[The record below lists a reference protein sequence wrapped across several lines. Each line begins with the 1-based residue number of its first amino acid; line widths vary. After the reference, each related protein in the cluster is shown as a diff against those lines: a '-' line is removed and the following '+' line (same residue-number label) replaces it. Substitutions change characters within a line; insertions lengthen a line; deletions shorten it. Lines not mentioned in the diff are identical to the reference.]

1 MADRVTEYIRDRQKS
16 LDGTIDIAVV
26 LQGGVG
32 DDEMEELS
40 TLVYYN
46 RVEDLAVSSLD
57 QR

>member
-1 MADRVTEYIRDRQKS
+1 MLFRS
-16 LDGTIDIAVV
+16 LDGIIDIAVV

-32 DDEMEELS
+32 DDEMEMEELS

-57 QR
+57 QRRR